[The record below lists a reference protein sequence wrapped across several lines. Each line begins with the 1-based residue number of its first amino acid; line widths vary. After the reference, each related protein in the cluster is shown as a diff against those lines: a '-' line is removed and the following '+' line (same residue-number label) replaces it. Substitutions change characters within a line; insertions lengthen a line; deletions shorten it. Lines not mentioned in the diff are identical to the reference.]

1 MEKEECPDH
10 ENCFICSEFM
20 GPFKN
25 ELTVLTGFSERPL
38 HEILGEIAAFFLVF
52 TNYKIKMFLL

>member
-38 HEILGEIAAFFLVF
+38 HEILGEIAAFFGF
-52 TNYKIKMFLL
+52 YKL